1 MNIHMPIMI
10 QRPRAVPGWLPALG
24 AALLI
29 LMSSAAAFGAQKHA
43 LLIGINDYSTTSF
56 RSLRGAMND
65 IGLMREVLLTRFGF
79 APGDIV
85 ELVDGQA
92 THTAIRDAFHRLRDT
107 VKPGDFVYIHY
118 SGHGSSVCD
127 YSGDEGP
134 GGLDSTWVAYG
145 SRAQLKGK
153 TGPVDCGSLRKQ
165 AGKPVAWSD
174 GIDSYDILDD
184 ELNGWLVEL
193 GRITDNIVFVSDSC
207 HSGTVTRSFQA
218 QVTRGVPRDFRPYI
232 PEDIETGP
240 LRGVRI
246 GACRDDEKA
255 GEYKIGDKVYGM
267 FTWFWANALMQVGP
281 DATWQDL
288 VKRAS
293 ALIGYE
299 YAGYSN
305 QHPQIEGSLDRE
317 VFGGSGRAPDDR
329 VSVASVDDGLVA
341 INAGSLSGVTVNSLY
356 EDTSMAGGGNARF
369 VRIVSVEPTMSIGET
384 EGRIKPGDLL
394 SLKRFWPEAASRSI
408 FVRAEL
414 PGDAIYAAMARQ
426 AVKEMPQ
433 FEVAKDEASADLIL
447 HIFRPGR
454 TSGKDVG
461 AALQDGPPAS
471 DGEAPVQ
478 CWILSPDERPLAE
491 GGRRLTLAVTEG
503 WEKPLEEAL
512 ERVSRVRHLLTLKS
526 PPGVV
531 PPVIM
536 EMTIWK
542 RAGDGASGELR
553 DIGGR
558 QYARW
563 GSFDTDISDTAVL
576 SVGDVLTFSMYNR
589 SDEPYYC
596 YLVDITND
604 GRILPFYPTQEKG
617 MESGR
622 VPPGQTLD
630 TVDDLSLEMDNAG
643 REYIQLIVSRDP
655 VDIGLL
661 NQRRASAAGKDLDA
675 AGSFLLPGP
684 GPGKGLDKGVPPA
697 QWATEKLVLD
707 IGGQGE
713 DKS

>member
-1 MNIHMPIMI
+1 MNIHSPILLHC
-10 QRPRAVPGWLPALG
+10 RRAVVGWLPALIP
-24 AALLI
+24 AVFLLLSASTAL
-29 LMSSAAAFGAQKHA
+29 AAQKHA
-43 LLIGINDYSTTSF
+43 LLIGINDYSGSGF

-65 IGLMREVLLTRFGF
+65 IGLMREVLISRFGF

-107 VKPGDFVYIHY
+107 ARPGDFVYIHY

-127 YSGDEGP
+127 FSGDEGP
-134 GGLDSTWVAYG
+134 GGLDSTWVAHG
-145 SRAQLKGK
+145 AREQAKGQA
-153 TGPVDCGSLRKQ
+153 GPVNCDRLRKQ
-165 AGKPVAWSD
+165 PGASAAWAD

-193 GRITDNIVFVSDSC
+193 GRVTDNIVFVSDSC
-207 HSGTVTRSFQA
+207 HSGTVTRSFAAQA
-218 QVTRGVPRDFRPYI
+218 TRGLPRDTRPYI
-232 PEDIETGP
+232 PGRIETGP

-255 GEYKIGDKVYGM
+255 GEYKAGDKVYGM
-267 FTWFWANALMQVGP
+267 FTWFWANALMEVGP

-299 YAGYSN
+299 YAGYAS

-317 VFGGSGRAPDDR
+317 IFGGSGRALDDR
-329 VSVASVDDGLVA
+329 VSVAEVDDGVVA
-341 INAGSLSGVTVNSLY
+341 VNAGSLSGVTVNSLY
-356 EDTSMAGGGNARF
+356 VDTSLPGDGKDRY
-369 VRIVSVEPTMSIGET
+369 VRIVSVEPTMSLGET
-384 EGRIKPGDLL
+384 RGDVKPGDLL
-394 SLKRFWPEAASRSI
+394 SLKRFWPEAARRSI
-408 FVRAEL
+408 FVRADL
-414 PGDAIYAAMARQ
+414 PGDALYAAMARQ
-426 AVKEMPQ
+426 AVENMPQ
-433 FEVAKDEASADLIL
+433 FEVAGDESSADLIL
-447 HIFRPGR
+447 HIFRPGKA
-454 TSGKDVG
+454 SGKD

-471 DGEAPVQ
+471 DLNAPVQ

-491 GGRRLTLAVTEG
+491 GGRRLTLPVTAG
-503 WEKPLEEAL
+503 WEKPLEDAL

-531 PPVIM
+531 QPVIM

-542 RAGDGASGELR
+542 RAGAGATGELR
-553 DIGGR
+553 DIDGR
-558 QYARW
+558 RYARW
-563 GSFDTDISDTAVL
+563 GSFDTDISDTAIL

-589 SDEPYYC
+589 SDTPYYC
-596 YLVDITND
+596 YLVDITDD
-604 GRILPFYPTQEKG
+604 GRIQPFYPTQRKG

-622 VPPGQTLD
+622 VLPGQTLD
-630 TVDDLSLEMDNAG
+630 TVMDVSLGMDRTG
-643 REYIQLIVSRDP
+643 REYIQMIVSRDP

-661 NQRRASAAGKDLDA
+661 NQRRAGASGKDLDA
-675 AGSFLLPGP
+675 AGSFLLPGT
-684 GPGKGLDKGVPPA
+684 GMGKGLDRGVPPA

-707 IGGQGE
+707 IDTRGE